1 MNAGLGKTMATGAVA
16 LAMLLACGGCDRRA
30 ANRAMP
36 PASLAPPAAGDEASR
51 RATTSAAV
59 PGEPARVRPMKK
71 VPILVGGCG
80 GDCSEPAMAVAGF
93 LQATA
98 DPGDLERLE
107 RFVDTTMLVVD
118 GQALGPQWARMW
130 REARAATRKDSIRQA
145 MKDLTGWTR
154 TLTGEQVRAVL
165 ASGPRPVRVWAT
177 EAVYDAPIPGG
188 AWRLTLRP
196 RGVEW
201 LVTRIER
208 EPADTAAP
216 GNDGR

>member
-1 MNAGLGKTMATGAVA
+1 MNAGLGETMATGAVA

-30 ANRAMP
+30 AHRATP
-36 PASLAPPAAGDEASR
+36 PSSLAHPADSDKASR
-51 RATTSAAV
+51 RATTSEAV
-59 PGEPARVRPMKK
+59 PGEPVRVRPMKK

-80 GDCSEPAMAVAGF
+80 GDCSEPALAAAGF

-98 DPGDLERLE
+98 DPGDLDRIE

-118 GQALGPQWARMW
+118 GQALGPEWARMW
-130 REARAATRKDSIRQA
+130 RETRAATRKDSIRKT
-145 MKDLTGWTR
+145 MKDLTGWTQ

-165 ASGPRPVRVWAT
+165 AAGPRPVRVWAT
-177 EAVYDAPIPGG
+177 EAVYDVAIPGG
-188 AWRLTLRP
+188 AWRLMLRP

-201 LVTRIER
+201 LVTRVER
-208 EPADTAAP
+208 GPADTAAP